1 MSQNKHTEARELMC
15 SGALLFFSHGQVH
28 SDLIPFSAW
37 GLQAGRGLVEGY
49 RLCLALTL
57 PVCSRRGA
65 LSEVLRVQ
73 LGSRSFRPCC
83 QVSSVLGVV
92 FLA

>member
-1 MSQNKHTEARELMC
+1 MC

-37 GLQAGRGLVEGY
+37 GLQAGRGLAEGY

-57 PVCSRRGA
+57 PGLCVHVAGRCLRCCACSWG
-65 LSEVLRVQ
+65 
-73 LGSRSFRPCC
+73 LGPSGR
-83 QVSSVLGVV
+83 
-92 FLA
+92 AAK